1 MKRFYKLDLNMKYEN
16 PLDIPLEKASFSV
29 VDVETTGLSAN
40 KNRIIEIALVKIE
53 NLKITDKLNYLINPQ
68 TYIPTIYYFTHWNR

>member
-1 MKRFYKLDLNMKYEN
+1 MKFEN
-16 PLDIPLEKASFSV
+16 PLDIPLEKATFSV

-53 NLKITDKLNYLINPQ
+53 NLKITDQTKLS
-68 TYIPTIYYFTHWNR
+68 